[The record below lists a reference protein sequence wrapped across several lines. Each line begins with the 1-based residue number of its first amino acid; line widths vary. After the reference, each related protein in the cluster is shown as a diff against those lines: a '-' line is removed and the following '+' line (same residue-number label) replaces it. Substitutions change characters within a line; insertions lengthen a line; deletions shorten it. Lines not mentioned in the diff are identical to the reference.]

1 MTLHCDHAHISLCA
15 PTIKLT
21 NNRVVISCCLVY
33 LHHLKMGM
41 LSLKLILALSCF
53 SASCLTIGV
62 SDTCS
67 APAASTVCITGQ
79 PGPPGPP
86 GTPSD
91 AVIDQL
97 TIGIVERVRRE
108 LDLSCKLGSVR
119 HPATSC
125 KEIHDCDPTASSG
138 YYWVNT
144 TTGLRQVF
152 CSAGK
157 HWDIRNCTHSS
168 IVRTF
173 SSYWASGLLK
183 VNNIIK
189 ACYGKPFG

>member
-1 MTLHCDHAHISLCA
+1 MG
-15 PTIKLT
+15 
-21 NNRVVISCCLVY
+21 
-33 LHHLKMGM
+33 MGM

-62 SDTCS
+62 ADTCS

-79 PGPPGPP
+79 LGPPGPP
-86 GTPSD
+86 CTPSD

-97 TIGIVERVRRE
+97 TTGIVERVQRE
-108 LDLSCKLGSVR
+108 NLPCKLGSVR

-125 KEIHDCDPTASSG
+125 KEIHDCDPTAPSG

-144 TTGLRQVF
+144 ITGVRHVF
-152 CSAGK
+152 CLPGK
-157 HWDIRNCTHSS
+157 HWNIRNCTRSS
-168 IVRTF
+168 KVRTF

-189 ACYGKPFG
+189 ACYGKSFG